1 MTPLAWLGAL
11 LIGLSLGLLGSGGS
25 IVTVPVLVYLLG
37 QPEKPAI
44 AGSLLVVGLIAAAG
58 TIQHLRAR
66 RVERRVTL
74 LFGAPGMAGALLGTS
89 LSALVPGGVQLLVFA
104 GIMLAAAWIVLNP
117 YETAGQPGGAAA
129 TMPVVAS
136 GLGVGLLTG
145 FVGVGGG
152 FLIVPALLAFAR
164 LDLPRAVATSLSV
177 ILLNCIVGFASH
189 YVVLQREG
197 VRLDWGTLLLIT
209 AIGMIG
215 SIVGQR
221 FASQMPQRALRR
233 TFAVF
238 LVGIA
243 AYIFVSRL
251 R

>member
-74 LFGAPGMAGALLGTS
+74 MFGVPGMAGALLGTS

-117 YETAGQPGGAAA
+117 HEATGQPGDAAA

-136 GLGVGLLTG
+136 GLGVGVLTG

-177 ILLNCIVGFASH
+177 ILLNCVVGFASH
-189 YVVLQREG
+189 YVVLQRAG
-197 VRLDWGTLLLIT
+197 VGLDWGTLLLIS
-209 AIGMIG
+209 AIGVIG
-215 SIVGQR
+215 GIVGQR
-221 FASQMPQRALRR
+221 FATRLPQQALRR
-233 TFAVF
+233 TFAAF

-243 AYIFVSRL
+243 VYIFVTRL
-251 R
+251 G